1 MDDIDPSGIKKMH
14 LIMTIKIT
22 YGLWVEIL
30 TIFKIIIDLYGFR
43 IYIYIAPPFL
53 GILVPETMNFH
64 NLCRGFPI

>member
-43 IYIYIAPPFL
+43 IYIYSPTLFRNPGPRDHEFSQF
-53 GILVPETMNFH
+53 M
-64 NLCRGFPI
+64 